1 MRLAWRMALV
11 YASILVVVAL
21 LLLVGAPALAE
32 RAMVDAL
39 GPVLLRQARSVV
51 ALLDVQ
57 AFPGLPATY
66 LADLA
71 AVRLSRL
78 YVDGEVLVVDPAGRI
93 RWNSA
98 TLVGDLEGWQLA
110 PEVIRGIRAPGYGV
124 REILANVPAVVAVAP
139 IPVPGGQ
146 GSLGTVVVFRPLRE
160 LGGVR
165 REIGTWLA
173 LGTGAAVAVALAA
186 GWAVGYR
193 MVRRLAAIQEA
204 AAALAAGELSRRLR
218 VAGRDEIAGLAAGF
232 NHMAER
238 IEGLVGELRRSQ
250 ALRRAMLATISHEL
264 RTPVTVI
271 RGLGEA
277 LRDGLVEAGPAAR
290 RQAGQ
295 IVAEAERLGRL
306 IDDLFQLAQI
316 ETGQLDLRLERFA
329 AGPWLEERAT
339 ALEALVRE
347 RGARWQV
354 RIDPGLAGVWLEADP
369 HRLAQVLGNL
379 VDNAARHAGPEG
391 QVRLDAAGVPG
402 GIRVQVADDGPGID
416 PADLPRIF
424 EPFYRGREA
433 ARSRGAGLGLSI
445 VRALVEAHGGRVGV
459 ESAPGQG
466 TRLWFVLPR
475 APEPRGGSR
484 ATEPRGGRS
493 PGAEARPVGA
503 EESGAVT
510 GSLGDGAGAPGG

>member
-1 MRLAWRMALV
+1 MRLAWRMAAI

-21 LLLVGAPALAE
+21 LLLVGAPAVAE

-57 AFPGLPATY
+57 AFPGWPATY

-78 YVDGEVLVVDPAGRI
+78 YVDGEVLVVDPAGEI

-98 TLVGDLEGWQLA
+98 TLVGDLRGWQLA

-124 REILANVPAVVAVAP
+124 REVLANEPAVVAVAP
-139 IPVPGGQ
+139 IPTPGGH
-146 GSLGTVVVFRPLRE
+146 GTLGTVVVFRPLRE
-160 LGGVR
+160 LAGVR
-165 REIGTWLA
+165 RQIGTWVA
-173 LGTGAAVAVALAA
+173 LGAGVAVAVALAA
-186 GWAVGYR
+186 GWAAGYR

-204 AAALAAGELSRRLR
+204 AAALAAGNLSRRLE
-218 VAGRDEIAGLAAGF
+218 VSGRDEIAGLAAGF

-238 IEGLVGELRRSQ
+238 IEALVEELRRSQ
-250 ALRRAMLATISHEL
+250 TLRRSMLATISHEL

-277 LRDGLVEAGPAAR
+277 LRDGLVEAGPGAAR
-290 RQAGQ
+290 HAGQ

-316 ETGQLDLRLERFA
+316 ETGQLDLRFGRFA

-339 ALEALVRE
+339 ALETLVRE
-347 RGARWQV
+347 RGAHWAA
-354 RIDPGLAGVWLEADP
+354 RIDPSLGGVWLEADP

-379 VDNAARHAGPEG
+379 VDNAARHAGPG
-391 QVRLDAAGVPG
+391 GHVTLTAAAVAGGVRVE
-402 GIRVQVADDGPGID
+402 VADDGPGID
-416 PADLPRIF
+416 PADLPRVF

-459 ESAPGQG
+459 ASAPGRG
-466 TRLWFVLPR
+466 ARFWFFLPR
-475 APEPRGGSR
+475 TAG
-484 ATEPRGGRS
+484 
-493 PGAEARPVGA
+493 PGTAGVAAAGPAE
-503 EESGAVT
+503 
-510 GSLGDGAGAPGG
+510 